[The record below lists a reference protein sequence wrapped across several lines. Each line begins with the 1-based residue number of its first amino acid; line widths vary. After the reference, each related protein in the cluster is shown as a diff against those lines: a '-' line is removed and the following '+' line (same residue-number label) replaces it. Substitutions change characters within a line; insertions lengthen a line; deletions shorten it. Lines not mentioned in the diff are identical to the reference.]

1 MTMYAAGHLQQ
12 DLVKVWCD
20 NSGATIDWYGD
31 RLAERGVELWHES
44 GDKVDP
50 AYHHH
55 FPTGH
60 SPRWRTS
67 DDGTG
72 KPLNGNK
79 VLFDYCVKKGARF
92 DYNTKMVKLL
102 RRCEIKPSQVMSE
115 QGH

>member
-1 MTMYAAGHLQQ
+1 MYATGHLQQ

-60 SPRWRTS
+60 SP
-67 DDGTG
+67 G
-72 KPLNGNK
+72 
-79 VLFDYCVKKGARF
+79 
-92 DYNTKMVKLL
+92 
-102 RRCEIKPSQVMSE
+102 
-115 QGH
+115 